1 MKKNRLILT
10 VLVAIVTTTFCQKK
24 EDAIPVA
31 RAGRTVAAS
40 QTPAAAA
47 AENLLVEVKT
57 LAPEKFEHFFAVNGS
72 VEAVEEAFISSQ
84 TSGQIKAIHVQEG
97 RRVKRGVLLVSLN
110 SDITRSAMAEV
121 QNSLDL
127 ARTVFRKRQELWDK
141 QIGSEI
147 QYLEAKTSKES
158 LENRLKSLEAQLDM
172 AEIRAP
178 FAGIVDTIYKKAGE
192 LAVPGLQLMQ
202 LVNLDKIRINAEV
215 AETYL
220 GRIHPGDRI
229 EVGFPTYPDW
239 SLEASISRISQVVSE
254 KNRTVLVQAVLDNSR
269 ERMKPNM
276 MVTLQLRDFFAP
288 AALVVP
294 GIVVKNDLSG
304 TYLYKVER
312 QAETTVARKQYV
324 TTGLTEGN
332 RTMIIGGLAAGEQ
345 VIVTGYNLVKNGM
358 PVFIQK

>member
-1 MKKNRLILT
+1 MKKNRFLFILLIFIAAL
-10 VLVAIVTTTFCQKK
+10 AACQKK
-24 EDAIPVA
+24 QDAAP
-31 RAGRTVAAS
+31 AGAAM
-40 QTPAAAA
+40 AA
-47 AENLLVEVKT
+47 NLLVEVKSM
-57 LAPEKFEHFFAVNGS
+57 APEKFEHFFAVNGS

-97 RRVKRGVLLVSLN
+97 QRVKRGVLLVSLN

-254 KNRTVLVQAVLDNSR
+254 KNRTVLVQVVLDNIQ
-269 ERMKPNM
+269 EKMKPNM
-276 MVTLQLRDFFAP
+276 MATLRFRDFFAP
-288 AALVVP
+288 EALVVP
-294 GIVVKNDLSG
+294 AIIIKNDVSG
-304 TYLYKVER
+304 NYLYIVGREGEK
-312 QAETTVARKQYV
+312 TVASKVYV

-332 RTMIIGGLAAGEQ
+332 RTMIVAGLTAGQ
-345 VIVTGYNLVKNGM
+345 PLIVSGYNLVKNGM
-358 PVFIQK
+358 PVTVKR